1 MVDELLKFIMCNYP
15 FYLYL
20 TTAMLNKYTAEQIQ
34 NTVNRNIINTF

>member
-1 MVDELLKFIMCNYP
+1 MVHELLKSIMCNYL

-20 TTAMLNKYTAEQIQ
+20 TTAMLNKYTTEQ